1 MSQVSDAMTALTLEE
16 LDELQRLEDA
26 DCLDLIAWRGC
37 SGEER
42 DYQGALIRLLA
53 AARVHLAAQAW
64 LEIERLRAALK
75 PFADK
80 ADQVTCE
87 AWRSRFD
94 EIWPVHVKHLRAAR
108 EAYYASE
115 GQNARMEQTEL
126 SESDSLGERLVAGKG
141 GRGVS
146 VGAARV
152 DTKHDPVGNPVAAA
166 PNTNGEKDADRAIS
180 DGELG
185 AGPGG
190 VSAGPGDRD
199 IPIAAPA
206 ITEGEED
213 AAEFYERQREELL
226 MDPPLPEPIAAGLW
240 RNAEDQ
246 VLELAKVLQTIAE
259 EPVNWNATDHHYYA
273 GIVGRFQL
281 LADGVLKASPPI
293 AAGEEDVVVPF
304 TGITKLDLPAER
316 IIGGAAK
323 ANLDAV
329 VIIGFDGDGDF
340 FFSANKADG
349 GEVLWLMELARK
361 KLMEIGDQ

>member
-1 MSQVSDAMTALTLEE
+1 MTALTLEE
-16 LDELQRLEDA
+16 
-26 DCLDLIAWRGC
+26 W
-37 SGEER
+37 
-42 DYQGALIRLLA
+42 
-53 AARVHLAAQAW
+53 
-64 LEIERLRAALK
+64 IEREFSGHGAAVRGRNEKSIPGEPFMSMATAKDLTRRAVEAFSLTSQTWRDALL
-75 PFADK
+75 PFAK
-80 ADQVTCE
+80 IELPPQGTPGTWVARTLHCNDQVT
-87 AWRSRFD
+87 AAQV
-94 EIWPVHVKHLRAAR
+94 IAAR
-108 EAYYASE
+108 EVL
-115 GQNARMEQTEL
+115 NPHHTQT
-126 SESDSLGERLVAGKG
+126 GPHFIPP
-141 GRGVS
+141 
-146 VGAARV
+146 
-152 DTKHDPVGNPVAAA
+152 T
-166 PNTNGEKDADRAIS
+166 PNTNGERDADRAIS

-199 IPIAAPA
+199 IPVAAPA

-226 MDPPLPEPIAAGLW
+226 MDPPLPEPIAAG
-240 RNAEDQ
+240 ED
-246 VLELAKVLQTIAE
+246 
-259 EPVNWNATDHHYYA
+259 
-273 GIVGRFQL
+273 
-281 LADGVLKASPPI
+281 
-293 AAGEEDVVVPF
+293 DVVVPF